1 MPDLFTPNKTK
12 TAPAKTPP
20 VSPKPKEEVKHTS
33 SVKEVEPHE
42 DTPVGLFSSFCIH
55 PKGVKFQNQESDE
68 HILLFI
74 RRHFSINATW
84 IFTTLLMLIV
94 PIMIIPIMRISG
106 FQFVS
111 LTLGLKIVIIV
122 FYYLGVFL
130 YALMNFIMWFYHV
143 GIVTRKRLLD
153 LDVYN
158 ILSHHM
164 AETEI
169 ADIVDV
175 SYSQKGFFQS
185 HLNYGDVPIQTQAIK
200 ANFEFESA
208 PYPAKVADIITD
220 LRPQIHPIVHKPIQK
235 GGYE

>member
-1 MPDLFTPNKTK
+1 MPDLFTPTKTK
-12 TAPAKTPP
+12 TAPQKAPSS
-20 VSPKPKEEVKHTS
+20 VRAEPKEEVKHTNT
-33 SVKEVEPHE
+33 VKEATPHE

-55 PKGVKFQNQESDE
+55 PKGVKFQNQEPDE

-94 PIMIIPIMRISG
+94 PIMIIPILRISE
-106 FQFVS
+106 FQFAP
-111 LTLGLKIVIIV
+111 LPLGLKIIIV
-122 FYYLGVFL
+122 IFYYLGIL
-130 YALMNFIMWFYHV
+130 SYALINFIIWFYHV

-200 ANFEFESA
+200 ANFEFEAA
-208 PYPAKVADIITD
+208 PNPAKVADIITD
-220 LRPQIHPIVHKPIQK
+220 LRPPTHPIVHKPIQ
-235 GGYE
+235 GGTK